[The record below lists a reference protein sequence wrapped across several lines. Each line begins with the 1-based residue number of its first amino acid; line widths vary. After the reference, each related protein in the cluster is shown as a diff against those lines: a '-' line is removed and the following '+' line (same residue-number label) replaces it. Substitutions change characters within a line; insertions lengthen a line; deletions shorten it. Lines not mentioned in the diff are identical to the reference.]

1 MLQANMHRVHAI
13 ASVLRRISPEA
24 IDVIEFNDP
33 QFKAVNMVVNAYG
46 YKAIALV
53 VANALV
59 SYRLTLT
66 GEEYWI
72 EFANWF
78 IKARPRIG
86 KADDVLNAFSSFLSV
101 SKGNRILRVQK
112 LNRLKRIARVIED
125 ILEQPDRY
133 LDLKLLIR
141 ELAMS
146 LKAKPFEKTIVFAA
160 KMAYYTF
167 KTLGYNARLE
177 EVTVIPVDKRIAL
190 LTVTSGLLD
199 TDPKNIM
206 SRYRDTAIGAW
217 REIARLSNIPLLRL
231 DAIVWL
237 PARGLEKLLYM
248 GRIEAA
254 RDEFARKLSSF
265 SSGLID
271 WQTARDVAK
280 QILYRLPP

>member
-1 MLQANMHRVHAI
+1 
-13 ASVLRRISPEA
+13 
-24 IDVIEFNDP
+24 
-33 QFKAVNMVVNAYG
+33 MVV
-46 YKAIALV
+46 
-53 VANALV
+53 
-59 SYRLTLT
+59 
-66 GEEYWI
+66 
-72 EFANWF
+72 
-78 IKARPRIG
+78 
-86 KADDVLNAFSSFLSV
+86 LSV
-101 SKGNRILRVQK
+101 SKVNRILRVQK

-199 TDPKNIM
+199 TDPKNIV